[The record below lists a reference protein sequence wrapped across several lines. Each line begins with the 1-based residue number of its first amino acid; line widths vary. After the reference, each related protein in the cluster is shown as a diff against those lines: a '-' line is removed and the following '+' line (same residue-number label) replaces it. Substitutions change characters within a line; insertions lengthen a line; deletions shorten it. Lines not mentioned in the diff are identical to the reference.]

1 MAGGRPKQG
10 AKCQGVQNGHPTG
23 LCLTANNGKEATMK
37 TAILTLPLIAAA
49 GIASAHEGHI
59 APMGGH
65 SHGEILA
72 VAIAACVALG
82 IYVYGR
88 RA

>member
-1 MAGGRPKQG
+1 
-10 AKCQGVQNGHPTG
+10 
-23 LCLTANNGKEATMK
+23 MK

-59 APMGGH
+59 APMHGH

-82 IYVYGR
+82 VYLYGR